1 MEEEEEEGK
10 MEEGKSLQED
20 ELSSQRLLMRT
31 PPQNMSMADPT
42 RPDPTQKMSTADLA
56 RPDPTQPKKGEEDAD
71 A

>member
-10 MEEGKSLQED
+10 IASLQED
-20 ELSSQRLLMRT
+20 ELSSQRLLMRI
-31 PPQNMSMADPT
+31 PAK
-42 RPDPTQKMSTADLA
+42 KMSTADLT